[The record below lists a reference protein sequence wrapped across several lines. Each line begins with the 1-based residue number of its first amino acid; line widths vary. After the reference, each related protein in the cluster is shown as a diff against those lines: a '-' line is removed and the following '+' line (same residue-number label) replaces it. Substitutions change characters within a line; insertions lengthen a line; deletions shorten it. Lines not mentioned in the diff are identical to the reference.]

1 MDVKCWADEHNTNT
15 NWLPASL
22 WQQAGRHFSPALGH
36 SGQIPCRFLLP
47 LLRRHDWQRC
57 WAPAGAALHRG
68 SPGGPAPLGIRRE
81 APGKGEGRGRGAGE
95 GGAAVLADA
104 QTGLPM
110 EGPAAGRG
118 LSGPTSQTA

>member
-1 MDVKCWADEHNTNT
+1 MIGSGAGRLQVLPSIGAVPVVQHRWESGEG
-15 NWLPASL
+15 LPARAR
-22 WQQAGRHFSPALGH
+22 AGG
-36 SGQIPCRFLLP
+36 
-47 LLRRHDWQRC
+47 
-57 WAPAGAALHRG
+57 AG
-68 SPGGPAPLGIRRE
+68 P
-81 APGKGEGRGRGAGE
+81 GE